1 MSSLNRF
8 DTAQWMFDRQR
19 YAEAIAVLMDLLG
32 ENPGLAPIHA
42 LLALCQCALR
52 QNALAVHHA
61 EKAVELAPSDPENH
75 FTVSQTL
82 VRLFDW
88 ELGIVDNGQAGRRI
102 IVKAVASPAS
112 MKALQA
118 IQEAIRLRPDNPNYY
133 AHLACLKLM
142 FGRWGEAIEATNRGL
157 ETDPQSIAC
166 LVYRASAWLEKDDAV
181 NSEESVKFLLAIDP
195 NSPHGHAG
203 LGDLCLYRRQPREA
217 EQHYLEALRLNPMV
231 LWAERGLDA
240 SRRAETR
247 RAFVREIFAN
257 NDPMFGDPFRFIR
270 QLRKIGCIF
279 LWVVFCLVIIQ
290 IISSCLWPGNS
301 LLHLVMGWL
310 STM

>member
-88 ELGIVDNGQAGRRI
+88 ELGIVDNGCLSCLNESLAGYSGSHP
-102 IVKAVASPAS
+102 SPTR
-112 MKALQA
+112 Q
-118 IQEAIRLRPDNPNYY
+118 P
-133 AHLACLKLM
+133 KL
-142 FGRWGEAIEATNRGL
+142 L
-157 ETDPQSIAC
+157 
-166 LVYRASAWLEKDDAV
+166 RASGM
-181 NSEESVKFLLAIDP
+181 S
-195 NSPHGHAG
+195 
-203 LGDLCLYRRQPREA
+203 
-217 EQHYLEALRLNPMV
+217 
-231 LWAERGLDA
+231 
-240 SRRAETR
+240 
-247 RAFVREIFAN
+247 
-257 NDPMFGDPFRFIR
+257 
-270 QLRKIGCIF
+270 
-279 LWVVFCLVIIQ
+279 
-290 IISSCLWPGNS
+290 
-301 LLHLVMGWL
+301 
-310 STM
+310 